1 MSYVRMSIG
10 WYIWQ
15 GRTKVQNSGLFTKSV
30 RVGIIRGRAC
40 PAENLGTGIR
50 GLMPITAIPEST
62 KFIMAHIRNVHRN
75 PTLSSR
81 ALTTSGKMNPI
92 NSKILEPI
100 KVTWDQ
106 YRKLPPMPEPAKII
120 PAARPRRCENHS
132 GSSKITGIKSNPSPI
147 PNSTPCSSMSCHTW
161 PVRISNA
168 MTWNPQGTYLVRKA
182 RAKQRHRSKNKA
194 KPHRRFG
201 IVWVASVK

>member
-1 MSYVRMSIG
+1 MTGTYESPK
-10 WYIWQ
+10 Q
-15 GRTKVQNSGLFTKSV
+15 RTFYKVGACRYHPWSRLPSGEFGHWNTWLDAHNGNT
-30 RVGIIRGRAC
+30 
-40 PAENLGTGIR
+40 
-50 GLMPITAIPEST
+50 EST

-92 NSKILEPI
+92 NSKILELS

-168 MTWNPQGTYLVRKA
+168 MT
-182 RAKQRHRSKNKA
+182 
-194 KPHRRFG
+194 
-201 IVWVASVK
+201 